1 MGLSQPSSWRLFSGS
16 SAVVPMASAAVL
28 WFGENM
34 SAVPLRNNK
43 AAASAVRTVTVL
55 GATGSIGDSTMD
67 LLRSARDRY
76 RVEALTAHTNV
87 RGLAKLAKEFDARF
101 AAVADPARL
110 GELKEALA
118 GTRTECG
125 AGESAIIEA
134 AVRPADWVMAAVS
147 GAAGLKPA
155 LAAVDRGAT
164 VALANKECLVCA
176 GDFFMQ
182 RAARAGACILP
193 ADSEH
198 NALFQALG
206 SGNREELV
214 RVIIT
219 ASGGPFRTWASDE
232 IEQATLAQALKHP
245 NWSMGQKITIDSAS
259 MMNKGLEVIEASYL
273 FALRPDEID
282 VLVHPQSIIHGMV
295 EFSDCSVVAQLGAP
309 DMRTPI
315 AHCLGWPDRI
325 VGPAAKLDLAK
336 IGQLTFEAPD
346 FERFPALR
354 LAYESLRTGRGAT
367 TVYNAANEVAV
378 AGVIARQ
385 NNVGAI
391 PRLVEATAEG
401 RSRAG
406 NLAPLTS
413 ADDAIAVDHSAR
425 NKAATLL
432 PQIALKAS

>member
-1 MGLSQPSSWRLFSGS
+1 
-16 SAVVPMASAAVL
+16 MASVAVL
-28 WFGENM
+28 WFGDPM

-43 AAASAVRTVTVL
+43 AAASSVRRVTVL

-67 LLRSARDRY
+67 LIRAAPERY
-76 RVEALTAHTNV
+76 QVEALTANTNV
-87 RGLAKLAKEFDARF
+87 EGLVKLAKEFRARF
-101 AAVADPARL
+101 VAVADASKL
-110 GELKEALA
+110 AELRAALA
-118 GTRTECG
+118 GTGIQCG
-125 AGESAIIEA
+125 AGDSAIVEA
-134 AVRPADWVMAAVS
+134 AERPSDWLMAAVS

-164 VALANKECLVCA
+164 IALANKECLVCA

-182 RAARAGACILP
+182 RAAKAGACILP

-206 SGNREELV
+206 SGSREELT

-219 ASGGPFRTWASDE
+219 ASGGPFRTWAAAD
-232 IEQATLAQALKHP
+232 IEKATLAQALKHP

-273 FALRPDEID
+273 FALTPDEID
-282 VLVHPQSIIHGMV
+282 VLVHPQSIVHGMV
-295 EFSDCSVVAQLGAP
+295 EFRDFSVMAQLGSP

-325 VGPAAKLDLAK
+325 PGRAAPLDLAK
-336 IGQLTFEAPD
+336 IGTLTFDAPD
-346 FERFPALR
+346 YDRFPGLK
-354 LAYESLRTGRGAT
+354 LAYDALRTGHGAT

-378 AGVIARQ
+378 AAFIGQQIRF
-385 NNVGAI
+385 GAI
-391 PRLVEATAEG
+391 ARLVEATMNEWV
-401 RSRAG
+401 RSG
-406 NLAPLTS
+406 NSAPLSS

-425 NKAATLL
+425 KMAATLL
-432 PQIALKAS
+432 PQIAAKAS